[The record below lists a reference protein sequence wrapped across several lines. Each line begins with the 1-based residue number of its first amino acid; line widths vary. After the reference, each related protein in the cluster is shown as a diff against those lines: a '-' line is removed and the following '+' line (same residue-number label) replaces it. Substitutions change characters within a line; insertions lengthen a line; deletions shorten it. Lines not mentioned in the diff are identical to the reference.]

1 VPGQMP
7 DQIMFRDPPVPYS
20 RRHGATISP
29 ASALP
34 IRRGRMAR
42 VTEGIALGDI
52 RLPHMA
58 NRNDIVG
65 RLTARPTAD
74 AATRVLHIR
83 AVVAIAPRATA
94 PPATAH
100 PATARAVTVHLAI
113 ADVLTVVVVAA
124 TALRPADRRRTVA
137 VAGPVVVL
145 AAAVPAD
152 QAVGRATPEDIAN
165 RRSEI
170 KVASLHAAPNR
181 AAFFAPSG
189 PAGLPTS
196 GAPDINY
203 ATSCK

>member
-1 VPGQMP
+1 
-7 DQIMFRDPPVPYS
+7 
-20 RRHGATISP
+20 
-29 ASALP
+29 
-34 IRRGRMAR
+34 MAR
-42 VTEGIALGDI
+42 VPEAIVLEDI
-52 RLPHMA
+52 RLR
-58 NRNDIVG
+58 NRTGNPKDIVG
-65 RLTARPTAD
+65 RLIARPTAD

-94 PPATAH
+94 HPATAH
-100 PATARAVTVHLAI
+100 PATARAATVHLATARAATVHLAI
-113 ADVLTVVVVAA
+113 ADVLMVVAA
-124 TALRPADRRRTVA
+124 ATAPRPADRRRTVA
-137 VAGPVVVL
+137 VAGPVVVQ

-152 QAVGRATPEDIAN
+152 QVVGRATPEDIAN